1 MNKTKAE
8 EIAVLDA
15 AIKQLGPDSYLGP
28 WLTQIRGGIA
38 DLVRCDIFPD
48 ITLNDSIKQ
57 SEHTKRVAQEEA
69 EKIVIKA
76 KAEADKLVR
85 DARNLRSGIA
95 STVSE
100 ALRALE
106 RW

>member
-1 MNKTKAE
+1 MKTKAQ
-8 EIAVLDA
+8 EIEILDK
-15 AIKQLGPDSYLGP
+15 AIRELGSDSYLGP

-38 DLVRCDIFPD
+38 DLIRCDIFPD
-48 ITLNDSIKQ
+48 ITLNDSIAQ
-57 SEHTKRVAQEEA
+57 SEHTKRCAKEEA
-69 EKIVIKA
+69 AQIVAKA

-85 DARNLRSGIA
+85 DARNQKSAIA
-95 STVSE
+95 SHVSE